1 MKPKAKVKIAVDVLM
16 TLGMLFLMGYQFWG
30 DVAHE
35 WAGAG
40 MFVLFILHHALNGG
54 WYKSLFR
61 GKYSPARIFQL
72 VIDLLVL
79 LDMLGLMVSGVI
91 LSNHVFDFLPI
102 LGGMGFARTLHM
114 LASFWGFLLMAL
126 HLGLHWSVFLGMAR
140 KAPAFQKPSRRR
152 TIVLNLLGG
161 AVALYGVVAFF
172 RRDLPT
178 YLFLQT
184 HFVFFDFTPPGTT
197 PTPFRR
203 TRSSTTPMRRKS
215 LRTAPRSWTSSTTP
229 APTCRPCSSGTTGTT
244 NLVPLLTR

>member
-72 VIDLLVL
+72 VIDLLVF

-102 LGGMGFARTLHM
+102 LGGMGFARLLHM
-114 LASFWGFLLMAL
+114 GSSYWGFVLMSL
-126 HLGLHWSVFLGMAR
+126 HLGLHWGMVVGMVRR
-140 KAPAFQKPSRRR
+140 KLRWPASRGR
-152 TIVLNLLGG
+152 TALLWAG
-161 AVALYGVVAFF
+161 AAGIGLYGAYGFLFRYQLWLYLF
-172 RRDLPT
+172 RRAEFVLFDAFSRPALLFFVDHLAMMGT
-178 YLFLQT
+178 FLFLSYYAS
-184 HFVFFDFTPPGTT
+184 
-197 PTPFRR
+197 RLLR
-203 TRSSTTPMRRKS
+203 KRS
-215 LRTAPRSWTSSTTP
+215 AP
-229 APTCRPCSSGTTGTT
+229 
-244 NLVPLLTR
+244 VK

>member
-72 VIDLLVL
+72 VIDLLVF

-91 LSNHVFDFLPI
+91 FSNHVFDFLPI

-161 AVALYGVVAFF
+161 AVALYGIFAFF

-184 HFVFFDFTPPGTT
+184 HFVFFDFSEPIPLFYLDYLAIMGLFIFLAHTV
-197 PTPFRR
+197 
-203 TRSSTTPMRRKS
+203 SKLLRKGFHQQKEN
-215 LRTAPRSWTSSTTP
+215 R
-229 APTCRPCSSGTTGTT
+229 
-244 NLVPLLTR
+244 

>member
-72 VIDLLVL
+72 VIDLLVF

-91 LSNHVFDFLPI
+91 LSNHVCAFLAHPRRHEFSC
-102 LGGMGFARTLHM
+102 LPPR
-114 LASFWGFLLMAL
+114 LLYKP
-126 HLGLHWSVFLGMAR
+126 LGLRL
-140 KAPAFQKPSRRR
+140 KQ
-152 TIVLNLLGG
+152 
-161 AVALYGVVAFF
+161 YGFCPHIIHFVSPLQSWA
-172 RRDLPT
+172 DNCPT
-178 YLFLQT
+178 YG
-184 HFVFFDFTPPGTT
+184 FTGVLC
-197 PTPFRR
+197 
-203 TRSSTTPMRRKS
+203 S
-215 LRTAPRSWTSSTTP
+215 LARFPSPVSRL
-229 APTCRPCSSGTTGTT
+229 TTGC
-244 NLVPLLTR
+244 

>member
-61 GKYSPARIFQL
+61 GKYTPFRVFQI
-72 VIDLLVL
+72 VVDALVL
-79 LDMLGLMVSGVI
+79 LDMLGLMVSEVI

-114 LASFWGFLLMAL
+114 LASFWGSCSWRCIWDCTGTCFW
-126 HLGLHWSVFLGMAR
+126 GWPE
-140 KAPAFQKPSRRR
+140 KRR
-152 TIVLNLLGG
+152 
-161 AVALYGVVAFF
+161 
-172 RRDLPT
+172 
-178 YLFLQT
+178 LFKS
-184 HFVFFDFTPPGTT
+184 PPG
-197 PTPFRR
+197 
-203 TRSSTTPMRRKS
+203 
-215 LRTAPRSWTSSTTP
+215 
-229 APTCRPCSSGTTGTT
+229 GG
-244 NLVPLLTR
+244 LLC

>member
-1 MKPKAKVKIAVDVLM
+1 
-16 TLGMLFLMGYQFWG
+16 
-30 DVAHE
+30 
-35 WAGAG
+35 

-61 GKYSPARIFQL
+61 GKYTPFRVFQI
-72 VIDLLVL
+72 VVDVLVL

-102 LGGMGFARTLHM
+102 LGGMSFARTLHM
-114 LASFWGFLLMAL
+114 LASFWGFLLMVM
-126 HLGLHWSVFLGMAR
+126 HLGLHWNVFLGMAR

-161 AVALYGVVAFF
+161 AVALYGIFAFF

-184 HFVFFDFTPPGTT
+184 HFVFFDFSEPIPLFYLDYLAIMGLFIFLAHTAAKLL
-197 PTPFRR
+197 
-203 TRSSTTPMRRKS
+203 RK
-215 LRTAPRSWTSSTTP
+215 
-229 APTCRPCSSGTTGTT
+229 GFHQQKKK
-244 NLVPLLTR
+244 

>member
-61 GKYSPARIFQL
+61 GKYTPFRVFQI
-72 VIDLLVL
+72 VVDVLVL

-102 LGGMGFARTLHM
+102 QGGMGFARTLHM
-114 LASFWGFLLMAL
+114 LASFWGFLLMTL
-126 HLGLHWSVFLGMAR
+126 HLGLHWNVFLGMAR

-152 TIVLNLLGG
+152 TIVLNVLGG
-161 AVALYGVVAFF
+161 AVALYGIFAFF
-172 RRDLPT
+172 RRDLPM

-184 HFVFFDFTPPGTT
+184 HFVFFDFSEPIPLFYLDYLATMGLFIFLAHTAAKLL
-197 PTPFRR
+197 
-203 TRSSTTPMRRKS
+203 RKGFHQQKEK
-215 LRTAPRSWTSSTTP
+215 R
-229 APTCRPCSSGTTGTT
+229 
-244 NLVPLLTR
+244 

>member
-61 GKYSPARIFQL
+61 GKYTPFRVFQI
-72 VIDLLVL
+72 VVDALVL
-79 LDMLGLMVSGVI
+79 LDMLGLMVSEVI

-126 HLGLHWSVFLGMAR
+126 HLGLHWNVFLGMAR

-152 TIVLNLLGG
+152 TIVLNLLGHLGVGRLDALPGQLQGIGPHTAGPLVFPVKG
-161 AVALYGVVAFF
+161 AGGDGGVVRPDEHRLNAG
-172 RRDLPT
+172 RAQLNAANGLALPDGLLN
-178 YLFLQT
+178 LFQF
-184 HFVFFDFTPPGTT
+184 HHKG
-197 PTPFRR
+197 
-203 TRSSTTPMRRKS
+203 
-215 LRTAPRSWTSSTTP
+215 
-229 APTCRPCSSGTTGTT
+229 
-244 NLVPLLTR
+244 

>member
-72 VIDLLVL
+72 VIDLLVF

-91 LSNHVFDFLPI
+91 LSNHVCAFLPI
-102 LGGMGFARTLHM
+102 QGGMSFARTLHM

-126 HLGLHWSVFLGMAR
+126 HLGLHWNVFLGMAR
-140 KAPAFQKPSRRR
+140 NALAFQKPSWRR
-152 TIVLNLLGG
+152 TIVLNVPGRGGG
-161 AVALYGVVAFF
+161 ALWNL
-172 RRDLPT
+172 R
-178 YLFLQT
+178 LF
-184 HFVFFDFTPPGTT
+184 PPGSAHI
-197 PTPFRR
+197 PVFANAFCI
-203 TRSSTTPMRRKS
+203 
-215 LRTAPRSWTSSTTP
+215 LRF
-229 APTCRPCSSGTTGTT
+229 
-244 NLVPLLTR
+244 